1 MMWLILQQDAPD
13 DYVVATGVQHSVREF
28 VLAAA
33 DALDMPIRF
42 EGSGLEE
49 KGYLAATGKCVVAVD
64 PRYFRPAEV
73 DSLLGDATKA
83 RQNLGWVPRITFD
96 QMVHEMVASDLHDA
110 KRDALCREE
119 GFTTFN
125 FHE

>member
-1 MMWLILQQDAPD
+1 
-13 DYVVATGVQHSVREF
+13 VQYSVRKF
-28 VLAAA
+28 VEAAA
-33 DALDMPIRF
+33 SQLGMDIRW

-49 KGYLAATGKCVVAVD
+49 RGYAKDGRPIVAVD

-83 RQNLGWVPRITFD
+83 RIKLGWAPRIGFE
-96 QMVHEMVASDLHDA
+96 QLVEEMVREDFDSAQRDDLA
-110 KRDALCREE
+110 KRS
-119 GFTTFN
+119 GFKTYD